1 MGRSHP
7 RETIKETCLSRAMLA
22 PPEYPGAIR
31 TRCGRSIGF
40 HDLRDHF
47 DKPLAESARHFNT
60 CTTFFKKMCRT
71 FGIKRWPFRKVQS
84 LRRRLESAKSV
95 REWEAV
101 NEKIQN
107 IYTTAYWAR
116 NGADSDEDEGE
127 LSPNT
132 SAEDRISFGT
142 LGGVGQVTW
151 VTLEASTPDQEVR
164 AEGCREEEYVL
175 DEVEQAVCLEL
186 SGMLRK
192 RGVQLYT

>member
-116 NGADSDEDEGE
+116 NGVILCRYLCLKPYHRSICPSGRW
-127 LSPNT
+127 
-132 SAEDRISFGT
+132 AER
-142 LGGVGQVTW
+142 L
-151 VTLEASTPDQEVR
+151 
-164 AEGCREEEYVL
+164 
-175 DEVEQAVCLEL
+175 CL
-186 SGMLRK
+186 
-192 RGVQLYT
+192 VF

>member
-1 MGRSHP
+1 M
-7 RETIKETCLSRAMLA
+7 
-22 PPEYPGAIR
+22 
-31 TRCGRSIGF
+31 
-40 HDLRDHF
+40 
-47 DKPLAESARHFNT
+47 
-60 CTTFFKKMCRT
+60 
-71 FGIKRWPFRKVQS
+71 
-84 LRRRLESAKSV
+84 RRRLEKAKSV

-116 NGADSDEDEGE
+116 NAADSDEDEGE
-127 LSPNT
+127 LSPNTSVSPIT